1 MPARIPGAVNPSII
15 SDFDSNAEKSRYNS
29 TTDDLLDRIRTG
41 VENIAVGDITNNI
54 SVADQSFFL
63 LDRWVY
69 FDVGENDVR
78 AERVIVVYDKNYNV
92 VGCSSLEGVFFLLND
107 LPTILYIKEKP
118 YLLTFICRLDGSEAI
133 TLNWDNQEGFSPVS
147 FKKLTISDIEQ
158 RNLFSLELVVLPDSI
173 INDDDSENYY
183 EVKIN
188 SVAFRYS
195 LSGYGIPIINH
206 YHLDISESMNDI
218 EITCGVGIKLELR
231 INFTNPKLD
240 E

>member
-78 AERVIVVYDKNYNV
+78 AERIIVIYDKNYNI
-92 VGCSSLEGVFFLLND
+92 VGVNHQNGAFFPLND
-107 LPTILYIKEKP
+107 LPTIFAVNEKP

-133 TLNWDNQEGFSPVS
+133 TLNWDNQAGFSTNI
-147 FKKLTISDIEQ
+147 FQKITISDIEQ

-231 INFTNPKLD
+231 INFTTPKLD